1 MTSKVL
7 SGLAIAAIA
16 STAFAGAVLADDGGI
31 DTASGG
37 NGGVSSANANGG
49 PVSIGNTNTG
59 STSGSSVQAAIDAA
73 LADGDD
79 IAAAVIAALSGQ

>member
-16 STAFAGAVLADDGGI
+16 STALAGAALAEDGGI

-49 PVSIGNTNTG
+49 PVSIG
-59 STSGSSVQAAIDAA
+59 STIP
-73 LADGDD
+73 
-79 IAAAVIAALSGQ
+79 AAAVAAASALPSTLLSPPATTSPRR